1 VTGAS
6 LTPFRGNLQSGTYAL
21 GAPRQFE
28 FGLRIA
34 F

>member
-6 LTPFRGNLQSGTYAL
+6 LTPFRAGLQSGTYAV
-21 GAPRQFE
+21 GAPRQLE
-28 FGLRIA
+28 FGLRIS